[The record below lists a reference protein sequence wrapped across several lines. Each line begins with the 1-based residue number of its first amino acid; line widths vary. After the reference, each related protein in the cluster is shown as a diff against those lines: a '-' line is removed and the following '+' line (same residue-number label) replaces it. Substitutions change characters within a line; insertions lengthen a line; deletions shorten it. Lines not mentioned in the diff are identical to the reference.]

1 MPFRAVSMRP
11 YAARRSFALLR
22 NDNSP
27 GSAGLVGSTA
37 FSTTAADD
45 GVSAAGFFKV
55 SAAGF
60 FKMGLGNPLDDED
73 TNFFKMDLG
82 FFKMDLGSPL
92 EDEAMAFFGAICV
105 GLYKGQPDTPLC
117 LGRVCEERLRTTK

>member
-1 MPFRAVSMRP
+1 MPFRAYSMRP
-11 YAARRSFALLR
+11 YAARRSFTLLR

-37 FSTTAADD
+37 FGTTAVDD
-45 GVSAAGFFKV
+45 GV

-82 FFKMDLGSPL
+82 FFKMDLGNPL

-117 LGRVCEERLRTTK
+117 LGRVCEERLRKK